1 MQASATGDTTD
12 STQPTETSDMDMLSE
27 ILAASQL
34 QKNSGGGVAA
44 PDDTDEDFAPRAEE
58 SSTADVAATTNG
70 QDRFSPFIFAADRQ
84 PPKSSTRQNQ
94 EAADD
99 DGRFSPF
106 EGFKTGDVDKPVVLF
121 ELPKAVTPLS
131 DMDDDDNP
139 LYSNAGPGYMP
150 LGEVTPDRGDDLG
163 TS

>member
-1 MQASATGDTTD
+1 M
-12 STQPTETSDMDMLSE
+12 EMLSE

-58 SSTADVAATTNG
+58 SSTADAAATTNG
-70 QDRFSPFIFAADRQ
+70 QDRFSPFTFAADRQ
-84 PPKSSTRQNQ
+84 PPKSSTPQNQ

-106 EGFKTGDVDKPVVLF
+106 EGFKTGVLF

-150 LGEVTPDRGDDLG
+150 LGEVTADSGDDLG